1 MIMRN
6 LLLLT
11 LCVLAAW
18 ASPAQAAVVSHLSYT
33 DRLNRTIAIPVPVQ
47 RAVFLQMYELLPAL
61 DVWDKVA
68 GVASYACR
76 NDLIRAARPDI
87 ETIPSVGSGANVNVE
102 AIMQLKPDL
111 VITWAW
117 KPETI
122 RFMEAKGLRVI
133 AVYPESIGELYEVM
147 RLLGRVFQREDRVKA
162 AIAEMEATFSLVRER
177 TSKRQT
183 GVKRKMLYLGGKS
196 NSVSGT
202 LGINHDLMT
211 MIGGVNLAGTIKQRN
226 TLVSL
231 EQIVAWNPEVIFI
244 WGNAGYAARDIID
257 NPQWRNIRAV
267 REGRVFKAPEWSTW
281 SPRLAML
288 ALWMAKQAYPEDYK
302 DIEMAG
308 VADRF
313 CQKVFH
319 TPFQPKAATP

>member
-18 ASPAQAAVVSHLSYT
+18 ASPAQTAVVSYT

-162 AIAEMEATFSLVRER
+162 AIAEMEANFSLIRER
-177 TSKRQT
+177 TGKQPPGKKRT
-183 GVKRKMLYLGGKS
+183 MLYLGGEA

-231 EQIVAWNPEVIFI
+231 EQIVVWNPEVIFI

-267 REGRVFKAPEWSTW
+267 REGRVFKVPEWTTW
-281 SPRLAML
+281 SPRLAMV

-302 DIEMAG
+302 DIDVAVE
-308 VADRF
+308 ADRF

-319 TPFQPKAATP
+319 TPFQPRATP

>member
-6 LLLLT
+6 LLLIMLYA
-11 LCVLAAW
+11 LAAW
-18 ASPAQAAVVSHLSYT
+18 ASPAQAAVVSHISYT

-47 RAVFLQMYELLPAL
+47 RAVFLQMYELLPVL
-61 DVWDKVA
+61 DVWDKVV

-76 NDLIRAARPDI
+76 NDLTRAARPDI
-87 ETIPSVGSGANVNVE
+87 ETIPSVGSGANANVE

-117 KPETI
+117 KPESI
-122 RFMEAKGLRVI
+122 RFMEGKGLRVI
-133 AVYPESIGELYEVM
+133 TVYPENIGELYEVM
-147 RLLGRVFQREDRVKA
+147 RLLGRVFQREDRIKA
-162 AIAEMEATFSLVRER
+162 AIAEMETTFSLIRER
-177 TSKRQT
+177 TGKRQA
-183 GVKRKMLYLGGKS
+183 GKKRTMLYLGGEA

-226 TLVSL
+226 TLVSM

-244 WGNAGYAARDIID
+244 WGNAGYTARDIVD

-267 REGRVFKAPEWSTW
+267 REGRVFKAPEWTTW
-281 SPRLAML
+281 SPRLAMV

-302 DIEMAG
+302 DID
-308 VADRF
+308 VAAEAKRF

-319 TPFQPKAATP
+319 SPSQPKATP